1 MNLFRRVPRLL
12 CCVAVLF
19 HASVVFAEDSS
30 FVVRDIRLEGLARL
44 SAASVYASL
53 PVNAGDTVNSERLAD
68 AVRTLFKTGNFE
80 DIQVGRDGDVLVLT
94 LTERPT
100 IVSIEIKGN
109 KSIDTDSLKKGLKGA
124 GLTEGEVFQR
134 ATLDHIKGELE
145 RQYIAQGR
153 YASRIEVTSTA
164 KPRNRVA
171 LDIKITEGP
180 ASRIRRISFVGNKV
194 FDDETL
200 QDIFQ
205 LRPTHFTS
213 FYKNDDKYSREKL
226 SGDIERL
233 RSHYLDRGYL
243 NFQVSSTQVRVT
255 PDKKDVYIDINL
267 SEGEQFKVGEVKL
280 AGDFPVSEDILRRL
294 VLMRQGDIF
303 SQANLTQTSKLIT
316 RRLGNEGYIFAEVN
330 GIPEQRDDARVADVT
345 FFINAGR
352 QAYVRRVNF
361 KGNQK
366 TDDNVLRREMRQ
378 YEGALA
384 SSEKIDLSKLRLQRL
399 GFFEEVTVETPR
411 VAGVPDQV
419 DMNVTVKEQPSGSI
433 SASVGYSQGAG
444 LIFSG
449 SVSQSNFLGT
459 GNRFSLGL
467 SRSETV
473 DSYNLSFIDPY
484 FTLDEVSRG
493 YNFYYRATKLDSL
506 NVSTYTTDSQGANIS
521 FGYPIDETE
530 RVSFSLGVDKTAV
543 NVGTFI
549 DPVTG
554 DRKVSGLV
562 SLYVRDFLRNTGSE
576 LGSEYNTYTGSLAWS
591 RNTLNRGMFAD
602 RGASQS
608 FTVDF
613 AWPGSDLTYYRL
625 NYNNQLYV
633 PISGRWVG
641 RLHGSLGW
649 GEGYGDTPELPF
661 YKNYFAG
668 GFGSVRGY
676 RDNRMGPRSPSLAF
690 VPVADGGYCVA
701 SATVT
706 CVDPQ
711 PEVIGGNVLVE
722 GGAELIFPTPFAADN
737 RQIRTALFLDVGN
750 VFDTRL
756 DGYYPDMG
764 DLRYT
769 TGINLSWLT
778 AIGPLSFSLSRP
790 LNKVVGDETRVFQF
804 SIGQGF

>member
-12 CCVAVLF
+12 CCVAILF

-53 PVNAGDTVNSERLAD
+53 PVNAGDTVNAERLAD

-80 DIQVGRDGDVLVLT
+80 DIQLGRDGDVLVLT
-94 LTERPT
+94 LVERPT
-100 IVSIEIKGN
+100 IVSIDIKGN

-145 RQYIAQGR
+145 RQYISQGR
-153 YASRIEVTSTA
+153 YAARIEVTSTA

-171 LDIKITEGP
+171 LDIKITEGA

-194 FDDETL
+194 FDDAAL
-200 QDIFQ
+200 LDIFQ

-243 NFQVSSTQVRVT
+243 NFQVNSTQVRVT

-267 SEGEQFKVGEVKL
+267 SEGEQFKVGEIKL

-330 GIPEQRDDARVADVT
+330 GMPEQHDDTRVADVT

-352 QAYVRRVNF
+352 QAYVRRINF

-384 SSEKIDLSKLRLQRL
+384 SSERIDLSKLRLQRL

-433 SASVGYSQGAG
+433 SASIGYSQGAG

-473 DSYNLSFIDPY
+473 DSYNLTFLDPY

-493 YNFYYRATKLDSL
+493 YNFYYRATKLDSR

-530 RVSFSLGVDKTAV
+530 RLSFSLGLDQT
-543 NVGTFI
+543 G
-549 DPVTG
+549 VTTG
-554 DRKVSGLV
+554 PLVAKYVSDFV
-562 SLYVRDFLRNTGSE
+562 SAQGNSYD
-576 LGSEYNTYTGSLAWS
+576 TYTGSLAWS

-608 FTVDF
+608 FSMDF
-613 AWPGSDLTYYRL
+613 AWPGSDLTYYRF
-625 NYNNQLYV
+625 NYNNQLYI

-649 GEGYGDTPELPF
+649 GEGYGDTTVLPF

-676 RDNRMGPRSPSLAF
+676 RDNRMGPRSPSMVY
-690 VPVADGGYCVA
+690 VPVTSGGSCTP
-701 SATVT
+701 SATVI
-706 CVDPQ
+706 CSDPA

-737 RQIRTALFLDVGN
+737 RQIRTALFLDIGN
-750 VFDTRL
+750 VFDTHL
-756 DGYYPDMG
+756 TGYYPDVG
-764 DLRYT
+764 NLRYT

-790 LNKVVGDETRVFQF
+790 LNKQVGDETRVFQF